1 MTVAWFSTSRK
12 VWAPLAFI
20 LILAATIAKNASWI
34 VPPTPYH
41 LVREGC
47 VFGYGDDVILIGEGG
62 CGTYHG
68 PDIPRVG
75 PYSEYVSM
83 LEIGCI

>member
-1 MTVAWFSTSRK
+1 MTVAWLSTSRN

-47 VFGYGDDVILIGEGG
+47 VFGYYDVILIWGG
-62 CGTYHG
+62 GYGTYHG
-68 PDIPRVG
+68 PDIPVVVA
-75 PYSEYVSM
+75 YIEYV
-83 LEIGCI
+83 